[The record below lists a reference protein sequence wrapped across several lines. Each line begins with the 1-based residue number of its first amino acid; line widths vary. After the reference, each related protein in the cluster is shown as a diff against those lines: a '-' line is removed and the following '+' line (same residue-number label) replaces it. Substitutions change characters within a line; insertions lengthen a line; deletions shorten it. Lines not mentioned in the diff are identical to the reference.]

1 MRLTVTTEIIE
12 PRTNPDG
19 RVVPELYVI
28 DVSSD
33 DGRIHMHVGTSHEH
47 VYADYLA
54 QWKIICDRIQE
65 LELTEGAYDESYPC
79 SKWDE

>member
-1 MRLTVTTEIIE
+1 M
-12 PRTNPDG
+12 
-19 RVVPELYVI
+19 VPELYVI

-33 DGRIHMHVGTSHEH
+33 DVHIDMHMETSYED

-54 QWKIICDRIQE
+54 QWKAIRDRIWE
-65 LELTEGAYDESYPC
+65 LELTESAYDESNPC